1 MQLVQNVLKSFYDT
15 FFNMNAV
22 QKVDEVVDIR
32 DMPMATRFTCTDN
45 PINGWGYFVMDAANK
60 EHRERDAF
68 KITEEGYTYYEARLY
83 AAIQAE
89 FQRRNRLVVTLET
102 IERFERDAAK
112 HPDYYTRLA
121 IACNEYEKAH
131 VQITA

>member
-1 MQLVQNVLKSFYDT
+1 MQLVQNVLRSFYDT

-22 QKVDEVVDIR
+22 QKGEEVFDAC
-32 DMPMATRFTCTDN
+32 DMPMATRFTCTSN
-45 PINGWGYFVMDAANK
+45 PFNGWGYFIMDAANK

-83 AAIQAE
+83 AAIQQE

-102 IERFERDAAK
+102 IEKFEREAAK
-112 HPDYYTRLA
+112 HPDYYSRLA
-121 IACNEYEKAH
+121 ISCQKYEDAH
-131 VQITA
+131 VVITN